1 MRISDWSSDVC
12 SSDLYY
18 SMSHRTGATNLNW
31 IFAANSGRIGNDD
44 SLKHR
49 CVNGPKPWFATE
61 HSWSGGCGLTIR
73 AEILPVPSNSLLVQ
87 VLTVSVVNQR
97 ELIEALG
104 RFVSERTAAV
114 QGPPPAQ
121 AAEPEARESSGAG

>member
-1 MRISDWSSDVC
+1 
-12 SSDLYY
+12 
-18 SMSHRTGATNLNW
+18 MSHRTGATNLNW

-87 VLTVSVVNQR
+87 VLNVSVVNQR

-104 RFVSERTAAV
+104 RFKAEIKRSEERRVGKGCVRT
-114 QGPPPAQ
+114 GKTRWLPLH
-121 AAEPEARESSGAG
+121 

>member
-1 MRISDWSSDVC
+1 
-12 SSDLYY
+12 
-18 SMSHRTGATNLNW
+18 MSHRTGATNLNW

-61 HSWSGGCGLTIR
+61 HSWCGGCGLTIP

-87 VLTVSVVNQR
+87 VLNVSVGNKR
-97 ELIEALG
+97 ELIEGFCA
-104 RFVSERTAAV
+104 S
-114 QGPPPAQ
+114 Q
-121 AAEPEARESSGAG
+121 AAIKRSEERRVGNGSVRECVQRGR

>member
-1 MRISDWSSDVC
+1 
-12 SSDLYY
+12 
-18 SMSHRTGATNLNW
+18 MSHRTGATNLNW

-87 VLTVSVVNQR
+87 VLNRSEEHTSELQSLMRNSYAVFCLKKKKIQR
-97 ELIEALG
+97 QHITTQ
-104 RFVSERTAAV
+104 SHIIP
-114 QGPPPAQ
+114 QN
-121 AAEPEARESSGAG
+121 

>member
-1 MRISDWSSDVC
+1 
-12 SSDLYY
+12 
-18 SMSHRTGATNLNW
+18 MSHRTGATNLNW

-87 VLTVSVVNQR
+87 VLNVSVVNQR

-104 RFVSERTAAV
+104 RFEAEIKSRSEEHTSELQSLMRK
-114 QGPPPAQ
+114 
-121 AAEPEARESSGAG
+121 